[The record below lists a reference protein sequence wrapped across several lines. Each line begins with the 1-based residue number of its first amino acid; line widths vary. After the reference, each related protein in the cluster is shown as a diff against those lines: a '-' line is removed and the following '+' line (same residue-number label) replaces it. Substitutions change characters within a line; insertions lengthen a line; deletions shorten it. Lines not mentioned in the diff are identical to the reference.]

1 MTSSNSGRSYRVG
14 IADAPAGVHYDTTTR
29 RACAVTP
36 AESGFSGR
44 AATPPPDENDG
55 EESAVDDGEEGV
67 DGDGVGE
74 EAQGGGNAHD
84 DGDPSNGTS
93 ADEGEPPTNAAGASG
108 TPMPTTASDPAP
120 ASAPPD
126 QVDADAAVFDVP
138 AIAPNEAPSTT
149 QSRLRSHMA
158 EHGFTSADLE
168 KNGRAFH
175 VIMEALPHR
184 GVSSN
189 YRQGIPAW
197 PRSNGHMNVVERV
210 IIPKEIDGVLE
221 FGAKWPLQKLPLRCA
236 DGDFTCVHGESHN
249 VLRAI
254 TLKGQVC
261 SCKPISVVQENNVL
275 LSDDFEYGL
284 CEGAHAGF
292 GRSAHAH
299 LALKPRVCRPRARSR
314 AGGLRTLPRLAR
326 AARKVVGS

>member
-1 MTSSNSGRSYRVG
+1 MQMMVAQCARLNDLQTRAPFATSK
-14 IADAPAGVHYDTTTR
+14 
-29 RACAVTP
+29 
-36 AESGFSGR
+36 E
-44 AATPPPDENDG
+44 
-55 EESAVDDGEEGV
+55 
-67 DGDGVGE
+67 
-74 EAQGGGNAHD
+74 Q
-84 DGDPSNGTS
+84 
-93 ADEGEPPTNAAGASG
+93 
-108 TPMPTTASDPAP
+108 PAP
-120 ASAPPD
+120 KEPASKPD
-126 QVDADAAVFDVP
+126 
-138 AIAPNEAPSTT
+138 
-149 QSRLRSHMA
+149 
-158 EHGFTSADLE
+158 
-168 KNGRAFH
+168 
-175 VIMEALPHR
+175 VI
-184 GVSSN
+184 
-189 YRQGIPAW
+189 
-197 PRSNGHMNVVERV
+197 MNVVERV